1 MRAANALEL
10 IVLVEPRN
18 LGNEVFGLTAVLQEQ
33 HG

>member
-10 IVLVEPRN
+10 IVFIESRDLD
-18 LGNEVFGLTAVLQEQ
+18 NEVFGLAVVLEEQ

>member
-10 IVLVEPRN
+10 IVFVVPRDFDD
-18 LGNEVFGLTAVLQEQ
+18 EVFGLAALLEEH